1 MAGNLTGVGL
11 DADGRR
17 QVLLLFPGIAKGM
30 DQGAAKPKAKQG
42 HETGHGSSS
51 KQNWPQS

>member
-11 DADGRR
+11 DADRR
-17 QVLLLFPGIAKGM
+17 REVLLLFPGIAKGM
-30 DQGAAKPKAKQG
+30 GQGAAKPMAKQD

-51 KQNWPQS
+51 KQNKPQS

>member
-11 DADGRR
+11 DADCRR

-30 DQGAAKPKAKQG
+30 DQGAAKPMAKQG